1 MQRGKHTAWTN
12 QTNVT
17 SVTMHHLKQ
26 EIWRA
31 IRKHTGE
38 KNKTNVTNAT
48 MNHLKQAIYRCIW
61 ERTAQKKTKKCNQY
75 NYASIEEGTLST
87 IDVAEHTLH
96 YWLRPFEGVQFRFDN
111 LGSHFILVQIF
122 HIYSFNLAPHFT
134 RIQIF
139 QIDFEETKWTFLNFF

>member
-1 MQRGKHTAWTN
+1 
-12 QTNVT
+12 
-17 SVTMHHLKQ
+17 MH
-26 EIWRA
+26 
-31 IRKHTGE
+31 
-38 KNKTNVTNAT
+38 
-48 MNHLKQAIYRCIW
+48 M
-61 ERTAQKKTKKCNQY
+61 RTYSTKKTKKCNQY

-87 IDVAEHTLH
+87 IDVAERTLH

-139 QIDFEETKWTFLNFF
+139 QIDFEETK

>member
-1 MQRGKHTAWTN
+1 MQLWIISSRPSTGAYE
-12 QTNVT
+12 NVQ
-17 SVTMHHLKQ
+17 HK
-26 EIWRA
+26 
-31 IRKHTGE
+31 
-38 KNKTNVTNAT
+38 KNK
-48 MNHLKQAIYRCIW
+48 
-61 ERTAQKKTKKCNQY
+61 Y

-122 HIYSFNLAPHFT
+122 HIYSFNLAPHFI

-139 QIDFEETKWTFLNFF
+139 QIDFEETK